1 MSKKP
6 LTKPSDTPP
15 TVEIQSLARN
25 CHEAMLLA
33 LLAGGP
39 HHGYQL
45 ALELEERSGGA
56 FRFNHGTLY
65 PILHKLE
72 RDGLIRGDWLDEPTK
87 RRRKSY
93 SLTEAGRV
101 RLAGQITAW
110 RSFFFNFF
118 SVIGEESP

>member
-1 MSKKP
+1 MSE
-6 LTKPSDTPP
+6 TRGTPP
-15 TVEIQSLARN
+15 TVEIQSLARS
-25 CHEAMLLA
+25 CHEALLLA

-45 ALELEERSGGA
+45 ALELEQKSGGA

-72 RDGLIRGDWLDEPTK
+72 QEGLIRGDWLDEQTK

-93 SLTEAGRV
+93 SLTETGHD
-101 RLAGQITAW
+101 RLARQIAAW
-110 RSFFFNFF
+110 RGFFFNFF
-118 SVIGEESP
+118 SVIGEEMP

>member
-1 MSKKP
+1 MTEP
-6 LTKPSDTPP
+6 EDTPP
-15 TVEIQSLARN
+15 TIEIHTLARS
-25 CHEAMLLA
+25 CHEALLLA
-33 LLAGGP
+33 LLAGGS

-45 ALELEERSGGA
+45 ALELERRSGGA

-72 RDGLIRGDWLDEPTK
+72 REGLIRGDWLDVATK
-87 RRRKSY
+87 RKRKSY

-110 RSFFFNFF
+110 RGFFFNFF
-118 SVIGEESP
+118 SVLGEESP

>member
-1 MSKKP
+1 MSQP
-6 LTKPSDTPP
+6 ANQPP
-15 TVEIQSLARN
+15 AMEIQSLARN

-33 LLAGGP
+33 LLSGGP

-45 ALELEERSGGA
+45 ALELEQKSAGA

-72 RDGLIRGDWLDEPTK
+72 QQGLIQGNWLDEQTK
-87 RRRKSY
+87 RKRKSY
-93 SLTEAGRV
+93 SLTAAGHD
-101 RLAGQITAW
+101 RLAGQIAAW
-110 RSFFFNFF
+110 RGFFFNFF